1 MGYYRKFIRDYEKI
15 ARPLTN
21 LLKKDSFRW
30 DSDAQSTFSSLKQA
44 LVSSLV
50 LAMPDFSQLFLVEC
64 DASGRGIDIVLMQN
78 QRPVAYFSKA
88 ISDRALSKSTNEKE
102 LLALVLAIHHWRPYL
117 LGRKLIVQIDQKSL
131 KHLLNQRISTPNQ

>member
-1 MGYYRKFIRDYEKI
+1 M
-15 ARPLTN
+15 
-21 LLKKDSFRW
+21 
-30 DSDAQSTFSSLKQA
+30 
-44 LVSSLV
+44 
-50 LAMPDFSQLFLVEC
+50 VEC
-64 DASGRGIDIVLMQN
+64 DTSERGIGVVLMQN

-117 LGRKLIVQIDQKSL
+117 LGRKFIVQLDQKSL